1 MVVAGPRWECV
12 FFMLATVHAGQ
23 TQLRPRAL
31 QPLSLLSNL
40 PPFHPAIIAVQA
52 SWSANGLRFPY
63 GTIAAAQ
70 VDGYRSRFDGPLSVL
85 SNRQAQGRLQKLC
98 ML

>member
-1 MVVAGPRWECV
+1 MAHNKSAFGGPLACVPSPHSTGSVVVVAGPRWEYV

-40 PPFHPAIIAVQA
+40 PPFHPPIIAVQA
-52 SWSANGLRFPY
+52 SWSANRLRFPY

-70 VDGYRSRFDGPLSVL
+70 VDGY
-85 SNRQAQGRLQKLC
+85 
-98 ML
+98 